1 MATNWQQVVDE
12 VKTYRTYYNG
22 LPASASSYK
31 KKGYFI
37 SKEELFSLLKQKDA
51 NSLLDGIRIYFGAN
65 MVEGNMVP
73 TVHVVA
79 CEKDASSPDLMNDY
93 NIGDTVPGSATLVA
107 DTHPCPIYCGKSN
120 ILNK

>member
-1 MATNWQQVVDE
+1 M
-12 VKTYRTYYNG
+12 
-22 LPASASSYK
+22 
-31 KKGYFI
+31 
-37 SKEELFSLLKQKDA
+37 LKQKDA